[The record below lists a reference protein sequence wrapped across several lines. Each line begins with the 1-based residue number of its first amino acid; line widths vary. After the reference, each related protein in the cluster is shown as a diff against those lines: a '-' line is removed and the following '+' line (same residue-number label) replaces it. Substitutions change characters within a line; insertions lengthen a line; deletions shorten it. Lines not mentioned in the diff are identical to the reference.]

1 MTPAST
7 FLVQP
12 SGTAA
17 TNLGKKFHAFLAVED
32 IAFREHHAIEMPD
45 VYELEFIKWSEDN
58 TESNFN
64 YIVRYGTTRLWFQ
77 KLYTYEIRGQQLQ
90 D

>member
-17 TNLGKKFHAFLAVED
+17 VNLGKKFHAFLAVED

-45 VYELEFIKWSEDN
+45 AYELEFIKWSEEN
-58 TESNFN
+58 TEANFN
-64 YIVRYGTTRLWFQ
+64 SIVRYTTRREWF
-77 KLYTYEIRGQQLQ
+77 
-90 D
+90 